1 VPDPESHLA
10 VDLSGGLI
18 RVLSGVMGGPMRSGS
33 AGMHPGAVVGGRI
46 LDPAAAGTV
55 LKQLLARNEIT
66 ATRALVAASDALATF
81 RVLRVPTAATDNEI
95 DSAVSRELPLDPTK
109 MATRWTDLNRR
120 SGAREVY
127 AASWD
132 RAQVKNV
139 TEAARLAGLDATV
152 VELKSVC
159 LARTVSEPGCVIV
172 DISSDPMEAVVIDSH
187 APQVWHSFR
196 ADASL
201 GEDLATAL
209 AAPLGFVIKFYKR
222 RRDTDFGSHIPILIS
237 GEQMLPTDVVG
248 RLAELLD
255 HPVRALPMP
264 ARVAPDIRHTTYLTC
279 LGLLMR
285 RTR

>member
-18 RVLSGVMGGPMRSGS
+18 RVLSGAMGGPMRSGS
-33 AGMHPGAVVGGRI
+33 AGTNPGAVVGGRV
-46 LDPAAAGTV
+46 LDPTAAGTV

-81 RVLRVPTAATDNEI
+81 RVLRVPSAAPDNEI
-95 DSAVSRELPLDPTK
+95 DSTVSRELPLDPTK
-109 MATRWTDLNRR
+109 MVTRWMDLHRS

-139 TEAARLAGLDATV
+139 TEAARLAGLEATV

-172 DISSDPMEAVVIDSH
+172 DISSEPMEAVLIDDH
-187 APQVWHSFR
+187 VPQVWHSFR

-201 GEDLATAL
+201 GDDLATAL
-209 AAPLGFVIKFYKR
+209 AAPLEFVLKFYKR

-237 GEQMLPTDVVG
+237 SEQVLATDG
-248 RLAELLD
+248 MGKLAERLD
-255 HPVRALPMP
+255 HPVRPLPMP
-264 ARVAPDIRHTTYLTC
+264 ARVAPDIRHTTYLAC